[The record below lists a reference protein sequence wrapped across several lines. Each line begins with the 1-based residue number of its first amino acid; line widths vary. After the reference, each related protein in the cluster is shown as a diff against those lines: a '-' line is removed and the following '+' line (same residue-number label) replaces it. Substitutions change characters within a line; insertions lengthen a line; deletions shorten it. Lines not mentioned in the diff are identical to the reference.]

1 MKITR
6 SKFLAL
12 SLGLVLGLS
21 QTGLADET
29 PATLKVGEF
38 TFTGDK
44 QWTAKETP
52 RTMSAGGL
60 TLTIESGKLDADFY
74 HFGKGQGGTID
85 ANVARWRGQFK
96 EQPEP
101 AKETFTFGDQKVHI
115 IKLEGTF
122 LQGAPF
128 GPKTEVKGQAML
140 GAIIESTEG
149 HVFVKMTG
157 YSKAITAAGEAFKK
171 LCSSPFQK

>member
-1 MKITR
+1 MNITR

-12 SLGLVLGLS
+12 SLSLVLSLS
-21 QTGLADET
+21 QTGFADET

-44 QWTAKETP
+44 LWTAKKTP

-101 AKETFTFGDQKVHI
+101 TKETLTLGGQKVHI

-122 LQGAPF
+122 LQGAPV

-140 GAIIESTEG
+140 GAIVESTEG

-157 YSKAITAAGEAFKK
+157 DSKAITAASEAFKK
-171 LCSSPFQK
+171 LCTSPFQK